1 MSLVFCDCKF
11 LNSSHFYFNSTVSD
25 FILHV
30 CCVLNIFSLTF
41 VILSVA
47 FQNFSSK
54 IKIKCIYSILFVER
68 KTV

>member
-1 MSLVFCDCKF
+1 MCLVFCNCKF
-11 LNSSHFYFNSTVSD
+11 LSSGHFCFNSTVSA
-25 FILHV
+25 FLLNV
-30 CCVLNIFSLTF
+30 RCVLNVFSLTF